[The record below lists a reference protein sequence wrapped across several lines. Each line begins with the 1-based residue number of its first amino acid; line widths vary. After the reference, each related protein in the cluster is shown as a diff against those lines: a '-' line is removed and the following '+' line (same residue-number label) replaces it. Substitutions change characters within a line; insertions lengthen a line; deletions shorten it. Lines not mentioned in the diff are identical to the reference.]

1 MVNSQQNSNI
11 EMIVSEAKRVITPL
25 SPISIFAARNPWEGL
40 EGQTFNEIATWLKD
54 IRDVDIYPNY
64 RAVEN
69 AVQHGEIDE
78 EIFETLLN
86 EAIQSSNIKVE
97 TEFEKRY
104 IDNIKHIEP
113 ISDDLLDTTMRHR
126 IFETLPKVSNR
137 DVNQDLYRPK
147 SADSVNAKG
156 ERLIDE
162 VDMHMIKWSKLY
174 LDQFQSSWTMPKREQ
189 GFYTAWLHLAQ
200 HDPNLSKQA
209 RQLVRQCASTSHEMI
224 SQVLT
229 DLNIQSAEW
238 QAYIEGQLLA
248 LPGWAG
254 MMYYRAE
261 ENESERQL
269 LTDYIAIRLAT
280 EYILLSTT
288 KEQYNVSNIYHYKD
302 VDLVIALMFYGHL
315 SLEEWDQL
323 SKEDKIRYLDFA
335 RTYHRQYFQKLW
347 LDAWEET
354 HERDLVDTIYESSNS
369 DSEPQKTQA
378 QLAFCI
384 DVRSEPFRRH
394 LEGEGPFETIGIAG
408 FFGLPI
414 KKEVIDAQFDH
425 ESLPVMVPPAYKIQ
439 EYADRHK
446 LEYYQQQQHTITSM
460 LYTFKLMKHNVLPSL
475 LLPELSGPFLSLNT
489 IANTLI
495 PTKARQF
502 AHRFTKKWLN
512 KPETKLTIE
521 REHHVYSE
529 LPIGLTEEEQVQFS
543 KQALQLMDLTKDFAP
558 LVVLGGHGS
567 ESHNNPYHSSLEC
580 GACGGAS
587 SGFNAKLLAMLCNM
601 SSVREALKQD
611 NINIP
616 DETVF
621 VAAEHKT
628 SVDKLEWIYV
638 PELTES
644 AQQAFDLIESVMP
657 QVSYKANLER
667 LANLPNL
674 NKEHKDPVAAAYQ
687 YASDWS
693 EIRPEWGLAKNAE
706 FVIGKRSITENSNLE
721 ARAFLHNYDWTE
733 DQDGHLLN
741 TIISGP
747 ALVAQWINLQYYAS
761 TVAPH
766 YYGSGNKRTQ
776 SVTSGL
782 GVMQGNSSDL
792 MYGLPWQSVMAQDNE
807 IYHSP
812 IRLLVVIQAPDT
824 HIQRLLAD
832 NQKFA
837 QKVDNGWV
845 RLASIDEN
853 HSWKDW

>member
-1 MVNSQQNSNI
+1 MVNSQQQNDI

-40 EGQTFNEIATWLKD
+40 ENQTFNEVATWLKD
-54 IRDVDIYPNY
+54 IRDVDMYPNY
-64 RAVEN
+64 N
-69 AVQHGEIDE
+69 AIEDAKAHGEIDID
-78 EIFETLLN
+78 IFESLLN
-86 EAIQSSNIKVE
+86 DALQTSEINIE
-97 TEFEKRY
+97 TDLEKRY
-104 IDNIKHIEP
+104 IKNIQYIKRVPDRFLGNQIRHDILNSLP
-113 ISDDLLDTTMRHR
+113 NQIKKNKPTDLH
-126 IFETLPKVSNR
+126 
-137 DVNQDLYRPK
+137 RPK
-147 SADSVNAKG
+147 SADRVNHQN
-156 ERLIDE
+156 EMLIDE
-162 VDMHMIKWSKLY
+162 VDVHIIKWSKLY
-174 LDQFQSSWTMPKREQ
+174 LDQFQSSWTMPKREE

-200 HDPNLSKQA
+200 HDPALTKAA
-209 RQLVRQCASTSHEMI
+209 RQLIRHLPSKSHELIKHVLSKLDI
-224 SQVLT
+224 SK
-229 DLNIQSAEW
+229 NHWQS
-238 QAYIEGQLLA
+238 YIEGQLLA

-269 LTDYIAIRLAT
+269 LTDYVAIRLAT
-280 EYILLSTT
+280 EWILLTTT
-288 KEQYNVSNIYHYKD
+288 KDQFQLSELHHHKEIELVS
-302 VDLVIALMFYGHL
+302 AFMFYAEL
-315 SLEEWDQL
+315 SLEEWIDL
-323 SKEDKIRYLDFA
+323 SDELKLRYLNFA
-335 RTYHRQYFQKLW
+335 RQFQRQYFQNLW
-347 LDAWEET
+347 LNAWEET
-354 HERDLVDTIYESSNS
+354 HERDLVNTIYESQ
-369 DSEPQKTQA
+369 SENESQKIQA

-414 KKEVIDAQFDH
+414 KKEVIDAQFEH

-439 EYADRHK
+439 EYAERHQ
-446 LEYYQQQQHTITSM
+446 LERYQQQQHTITSM
-460 LYTFKLMKHNVLPSL
+460 FYTFKLMKHNVLPSL
-475 LLPELSGPFLSLNT
+475 LLPELSGPFLSINT

-495 PTKARQF
+495 PTQARQF
-502 AHRFTKKWLN
+502 VHRFKKKWLQ
-512 KPETKLTIE
+512 KPETKLSIA

-529 LPIGLTEEEQVQFS
+529 LPIGLTEEEQIQFS
-543 KQALQLMDLTKDFAP
+543 KQALQLMDLTKDFAS
-558 LVVLGGHGS
+558 LVVLCGHGS

-587 SGFNAKLLAMLCNM
+587 SGFNAKLLAILCNQT
-601 SSVREALKQD
+601 SVRTALKED
-611 NINIP
+611 GIIIP

-628 SVDKLEWIYV
+628 SVDELEWIYV
-638 PELTES
+638 PELTQS
-644 AQQAFDLIESVMP
+644 AQQAFDLLESVMP
-657 QVSYKANLER
+657 QVSYKSNLER
-667 LANLPNL
+667 LAHLPNL
-674 NKEHKDPVAAAYQ
+674 DKVHKDPVAEAYQ

-706 FVIGKRSITENSNLE
+706 FIIGKRSITENSNLE
-721 ARAFLHNYDWTE
+721 ARAFLHNYDWTQDE
-733 DQDGHLLN
+733 DGHILN

-766 YYGSGNKRTQ
+766 FYGSGNKRTQ

-812 IRLLVVIQAPDT
+812 VRLLVVIQAPDT
-824 HIQRLLAD
+824 HIQRLLTE

-837 QKVDNGWV
+837 QKVDHGWV
-845 RLASIDEN
+845 RLASIDEHN
-853 HSWKDW
+853 SWKDW

>member
-1 MVNSQQNSNI
+1 MVNSQQQNDI
-11 EMIVSEAKRVITPL
+11 AMIVSNAKRVITPL

-40 EGQTFNEIATWLKD
+40 ENQTFNEVATWLKD
-54 IRDVDIYPNY
+54 IRDVDIYPNH
-64 RAVEN
+64 N
-69 AVQHGEIDE
+69 AIEDAKEHGEIDVD
-78 EIFETLLN
+78 IFESLLN
-86 EAIQSSNIKVE
+86 DALQTAEINIE
-97 TEFEKRY
+97 TDLEKRY
-104 IDNIKHIEP
+104 INNIQHIKRVP
-113 ISDDLLDTTMRHR
+113 DHLLGNQIRRDILRSLPDQIKKNKQTDLH
-126 IFETLPKVSNR
+126 
-137 DVNQDLYRPK
+137 RPK
-147 SADSVNAKG
+147 SADRVNHKN
-156 ERLIDE
+156 EKLIDE
-162 VDMHMIKWSKLY
+162 VDVHIIKWSKLY
-174 LDQFQSSWTMPKREQ
+174 LDQFQSSWTMPKREE

-200 HDPNLSKQA
+200 HDPALTKEA
-209 RQLVRQCASTSHEMI
+209 RQLIRHMPSKSHESI
-224 SQVLT
+224 NHVLT
-229 DLNIQSAEW
+229 KLDITNDNRQS
-238 QAYIEGQLLA
+238 YIEGQLLA

-261 ENESERQL
+261 ENESEREL
-269 LTDYIAIRLAT
+269 LTDYVAIRLAI
-280 EYILLSTT
+280 EYVLLTTT
-288 KEQYNVSNIYHYKD
+288 KDQFQLSELHHHKEIEFVCAFI
-302 VDLVIALMFYGHL
+302 FYAEL
-315 SLEEWDQL
+315 SLEEWLNL
-323 SKEDKIRYLDFA
+323 SDELKLRYLNFA
-335 RTYHRQYFQKLW
+335 RQFQRQYFQNLW
-347 LDAWEET
+347 LNAWEET
-354 HERDLVDTIYESSNS
+354 HERDLVNTIYESQSGNKS
-369 DSEPQKTQA
+369 QKIQA

-414 KKEVIDAQFDH
+414 KKEVIDAQFEH

-439 EYADRHK
+439 EYAERHK
-446 LEYYQQQQHTITSM
+446 LERYQQQQHTITSM
-460 LYTFKLMKHNVLPSL
+460 FYTFKLMKHNVLPSL
-475 LLPELSGPFLSLNT
+475 LLPELSGPFLSINT

-495 PTKARQF
+495 PTQARQF
-502 AHRFTKKWLN
+502 VHRFTKKWLQ
-512 KPETKLTIE
+512 KPETKLSID

-529 LPIGLTEEEQVQFS
+529 LPIGLTEEEQIQFS

-558 LVVLGGHGS
+558 LIVLGGHGS

-587 SGFNAKLLAMLCNM
+587 SGFNAKLLAILCNQ
-601 SSVREALKQD
+601 SSVRTALKED
-611 NINIP
+611 GIIIP

-628 SVDKLEWIYV
+628 SVDELEWIYV

-644 AQQAFDLIESVMP
+644 AKQAFDLLESVMP
-657 QVSYKANLER
+657 QVSYKSNLER
-667 LANLPNL
+667 LAHLPNL
-674 NKEHKDPVAAAYQ
+674 DKVHKDPVAEAYQ

-706 FVIGKRSITENSNLE
+706 FIIGKRSITENSNLE
-721 ARAFLHNYDWTE
+721 ARAFLHNYDWSQDE
-733 DQDGHLLN
+733 DGHILN

-766 YYGSGNKRTQ
+766 FYGSGNKRTQ

-824 HIQRLLAD
+824 HIQRLLNE

-837 QKVDNGWV
+837 QKVDHGWV
-845 RLASIDEN
+845 RLASIDEKN
-853 HSWKDW
+853 SWKDW

>member
-1 MVNSQQNSNI
+1 MVNSQQQNDI

-40 EGQTFNEIATWLKD
+40 ENQTFNEVATWLKD
-54 IRDVDIYPNY
+54 IRDVDMYPNY
-64 RAVEN
+64 N
-69 AVQHGEIDE
+69 AIEDAKAHGEIDID
-78 EIFETLLN
+78 IFESLLN
-86 EAIQSSNIKVE
+86 DALQTSEINIE
-97 TEFEKRY
+97 TDLEKRY
-104 IDNIKHIEP
+104 IKNIQYIKRVPDRFLGNQIRHDILNSLP
-113 ISDDLLDTTMRHR
+113 NQIKKNKPTDLH
-126 IFETLPKVSNR
+126 
-137 DVNQDLYRPK
+137 RPK
-147 SADSVNAKG
+147 SADRVNHQN
-156 ERLIDE
+156 EMLIDE
-162 VDMHMIKWSKLY
+162 VDVHIIKWSKLY
-174 LDQFQSSWTMPKREQ
+174 LDQFQSSWTMPKREE

-200 HDPNLSKQA
+200 HDPALTKAA
-209 RQLVRQCASTSHEMI
+209 RQLIRHLPSKSHELIKHVLSKLDI
-224 SQVLT
+224 SK
-229 DLNIQSAEW
+229 NHWQS
-238 QAYIEGQLLA
+238 YIEGQLLA

-269 LTDYIAIRLAT
+269 LTDYVAIRLAT
-280 EYILLSTT
+280 EWILLTTT
-288 KEQYNVSNIYHYKD
+288 KDQFQLSELHHHKEIELVS
-302 VDLVIALMFYGHL
+302 AFMFYAEL
-315 SLEEWDQL
+315 SLEEWIDL
-323 SKEDKIRYLDFA
+323 SDELKLRYLNFA
-335 RTYHRQYFQKLW
+335 RQFQRQYFQNLW
-347 LDAWEET
+347 LNAWEET
-354 HERDLVDTIYESSNS
+354 HERDLVNTIYESQ
-369 DSEPQKTQA
+369 SENESQKIQA

-414 KKEVIDAQFDH
+414 KKEVIDAQFEH

-439 EYADRHK
+439 EYAERHQ
-446 LEYYQQQQHTITSM
+446 LERYQQQQHTITSM
-460 LYTFKLMKHNVLPSL
+460 FYTFKLMKHNVLPSL
-475 LLPELSGPFLSLNT
+475 LLPELSGPFLSINT

-495 PTKARQF
+495 PTQARQF
-502 AHRFTKKWLN
+502 VHRFKKKWLQ
-512 KPETKLTIE
+512 KPETKLSIA

-529 LPIGLTEEEQVQFS
+529 LPIGLTEEEQIQFS
-543 KQALQLMDLTKDFAP
+543 KQALQLMDLTKDFAS
-558 LVVLGGHGS
+558 LVVLCGHGS

-587 SGFNAKLLAMLCNM
+587 SGFNAKLLAILCNQT
-601 SSVREALKQD
+601 SVRTALKED
-611 NINIP
+611 GIIIP

-628 SVDKLEWIYV
+628 SVDELEWIYV
-638 PELTES
+638 PELTQS
-644 AQQAFDLIESVMP
+644 AQQAFDLLESVMP
-657 QVSYKANLER
+657 QVSYKSNLER
-667 LANLPNL
+667 LAHLPNL
-674 NKEHKDPVAAAYQ
+674 DKVHKDPVAEAYQ

-706 FVIGKRSITENSNLE
+706 FIIGKRSITENSNLE
-721 ARAFLHNYDWTE
+721 ARAFLHNYDWTKDE
-733 DQDGHLLN
+733 DGHILN

-766 YYGSGNKRTQ
+766 FYGSGNKRTQ

-812 IRLLVVIQAPDT
+812 VRLLVVIQAPDT
-824 HIQRLLAD
+824 HIQRLLTE

-837 QKVDNGWV
+837 QKVDHGWV
-845 RLASIDEN
+845 RLASIDEHN
-853 HSWKDW
+853 SWKDW

>member
-1 MVNSQQNSNI
+1 MVNSQQQNDI

-40 EGQTFNEIATWLKD
+40 ENQTFNEVATWLKD
-54 IRDVDIYPNY
+54 IRDVDMYPNY
-64 RAVEN
+64 N
-69 AVQHGEIDE
+69 AIEDAKAHGEIDID
-78 EIFETLLN
+78 IFESLLN
-86 EAIQSSNIKVE
+86 DALQTSEINIE
-97 TEFEKRY
+97 TDLEKRY
-104 IDNIKHIEP
+104 IKNIQYIKRVPDRFLGNQI
-113 ISDDLLDTTMRHR
+113 RHD
-126 IFETLPKVSNR
+126 ILNSLP
-137 DVNQDLYRPK
+137 NQIKKNKPTNLHRPK
-147 SADSVNAKG
+147 SADRVNHQN
-156 ERLIDE
+156 EMLIDE
-162 VDMHMIKWSKLY
+162 VDVHIIKWSKLY
-174 LDQFQSSWTMPKREQ
+174 LDQFQSSWTMPKREE

-200 HDPNLSKQA
+200 HDPALTKAA
-209 RQLVRQCASTSHEMI
+209 RQLIRHLPSKSHELIKHVLSKLDI
-224 SQVLT
+224 SK
-229 DLNIQSAEW
+229 NHWQS
-238 QAYIEGQLLA
+238 YIEGQLLA

-269 LTDYIAIRLAT
+269 LTDYVAIRLAT
-280 EYILLSTT
+280 EWILLTTT
-288 KEQYNVSNIYHYKD
+288 KDQFQLSELHHHKEIELVS
-302 VDLVIALMFYGHL
+302 AFMFYAEL
-315 SLEEWDQL
+315 SLEEWIDL
-323 SKEDKIRYLDFA
+323 SDELKLRYLNFA
-335 RTYHRQYFQKLW
+335 RQFQRQYFQNLW
-347 LDAWEET
+347 LNAWEET
-354 HERDLVDTIYESSNS
+354 HERDLVNTIYESQ
-369 DSEPQKTQA
+369 SENESQKIQA

-414 KKEVIDAQFDH
+414 KKEVIDAQFEH

-439 EYADRHK
+439 EYAERHQ
-446 LEYYQQQQHTITSM
+446 LERYQQQQHTITSM
-460 LYTFKLMKHNVLPSL
+460 FYTFKLMKHNVLPSL
-475 LLPELSGPFLSLNT
+475 LLPELSGPFLSINT

-495 PTKARQF
+495 PTQARQF
-502 AHRFTKKWLN
+502 VHRFKKKWLQ
-512 KPETKLTIE
+512 KPETKLSIA

-529 LPIGLTEEEQVQFS
+529 LPIGLTEEEQIQFS

-587 SGFNAKLLAMLCNM
+587 SGFNAKLLAILCNQT
-601 SSVREALKQD
+601 SVKTALKED
-611 NINIP
+611 GIIIP

-628 SVDKLEWIYV
+628 SVDELEWIYV
-638 PELTES
+638 PELTQS
-644 AQQAFDLIESVMP
+644 AQQAFDLLESVMP
-657 QVSYKANLER
+657 QVSYKSNLER
-667 LANLPNL
+667 LAHLPNL
-674 NKEHKDPVAAAYQ
+674 DKVHKDPVAEAYQ

-706 FVIGKRSITENSNLE
+706 FIIGKRSITENSNLE
-721 ARAFLHNYDWTE
+721 ARAFLHNYDWIQDE
-733 DQDGHLLN
+733 DGHILN

-766 YYGSGNKRTQ
+766 FYGSGNKRTQ

-812 IRLLVVIQAPDT
+812 VRLLVVIQAPDT
-824 HIQRLLAD
+824 HIQRLLTE

-837 QKVDNGWV
+837 QKVDHGWV
-845 RLASIDEN
+845 RLASIDEHN
-853 HSWKDW
+853 SWKDW

>member
-1 MVNSQQNSNI
+1 MVNSQQQNDI

-40 EGQTFNEIATWLKD
+40 ENQTFNEVATWLKD
-54 IRDVDIYPNY
+54 IRDVDMYPNY
-64 RAVEN
+64 N
-69 AVQHGEIDE
+69 AIEDAKAHGEIDID
-78 EIFETLLN
+78 IFESLLN
-86 EAIQSSNIKVE
+86 DALQTSEINIE
-97 TEFEKRY
+97 TDLEKRY
-104 IDNIKHIEP
+104 IKNIQYIKRVPDRFLGNQIRHDILNSLP
-113 ISDDLLDTTMRHR
+113 NQIKKNKPTDLH
-126 IFETLPKVSNR
+126 
-137 DVNQDLYRPK
+137 RPK
-147 SADSVNAKG
+147 SADRVNHQN
-156 ERLIDE
+156 EMLIDE
-162 VDMHMIKWSKLY
+162 VDVHIIKWSKLY
-174 LDQFQSSWTMPKREQ
+174 LDQFQSSWTMPKREE

-200 HDPNLSKQA
+200 HDPALTKAA
-209 RQLVRQCASTSHEMI
+209 RQLIRHLPSKSHELIKHVLSKLDI
-224 SQVLT
+224 SK
-229 DLNIQSAEW
+229 NHWQS
-238 QAYIEGQLLA
+238 YIEGQLLA

-269 LTDYIAIRLAT
+269 LTDYVAIRLAT
-280 EYILLSTT
+280 EWILLTTT
-288 KEQYNVSNIYHYKD
+288 KDQFQLSELHHHKEIELVS
-302 VDLVIALMFYGHL
+302 AFMFYAEL
-315 SLEEWDQL
+315 SLEEWIDL
-323 SKEDKIRYLDFA
+323 SDELKLRYLNFA
-335 RTYHRQYFQKLW
+335 RQFQRQYFQNLW
-347 LDAWEET
+347 LNAWEET
-354 HERDLVDTIYESSNS
+354 HERDLVNTIYESQ
-369 DSEPQKTQA
+369 SENESQKIQA

-414 KKEVIDAQFDH
+414 KKEVIDAQFEH

-439 EYADRHK
+439 EYAERHQ
-446 LEYYQQQQHTITSM
+446 LERYQQQQHTITSM
-460 LYTFKLMKHNVLPSL
+460 FYTFKLMKHNVLPSL
-475 LLPELSGPFLSLNT
+475 LLPELSGPFLSINT

-495 PTKARQF
+495 PTQARQF
-502 AHRFTKKWLN
+502 VHRFKKKWLQ
-512 KPETKLTIE
+512 KPETKLSIA

-529 LPIGLTEEEQVQFS
+529 LPIGLTEEEQIQFS
-543 KQALQLMDLTKDFAP
+543 KQALQLMDLTKDFAS
-558 LVVLGGHGS
+558 LVVLCGHGS

-587 SGFNAKLLAMLCNM
+587 SGFNAKLLAILCNQT
-601 SSVREALKQD
+601 SVRTALKED
-611 NINIP
+611 GIIIP

-628 SVDKLEWIYV
+628 SVDELEWIYV
-638 PELTES
+638 PELTQS
-644 AQQAFDLIESVMP
+644 AQQAFDLLESVMP
-657 QVSYKANLER
+657 QVSYKSNLER
-667 LANLPNL
+667 LAHLPNL
-674 NKEHKDPVAAAYQ
+674 DKVHKDPVAEAYQ

-706 FVIGKRSITENSNLE
+706 FIIGKRSITENSNLE
-721 ARAFLHNYDWTE
+721 ARAFLHNYDWTQDE
-733 DQDGHLLN
+733 DGHILN

-766 YYGSGNKRTQ
+766 FYGSGNKRTQ

-812 IRLLVVIQAPDT
+812 VRLLVVIQAPDT
-824 HIQRLLAD
+824 HIQRLLTE

-837 QKVDNGWV
+837 QKVEHGWV
-845 RLASIDEN
+845 RLASIDEHN
-853 HSWKDW
+853 SWKDW